1 MRKLLALTLLFTGGA
16 FANPADPTSE
26 GLRFTQIK
34 TGAAVTLEAL
44 TYAGGAF
51 TRTKHLTHTAVLVE
65 HPQGRFLFDTG
76 LGRDIDAQFGT
87 DMPWYL
93 KPLFAYQQA
102 DPAADQLRE
111 ANIAAPERI
120 FLSHV
125 HWDHASA
132 LMDFADAEV
141 WLPTPEA
148 DFLKVAE
155 PPAVLPSQ
163 VSSPAIRWHRY
174 AFQARPHLG
183 FEHSLDLFDD
193 GSAVLVPLF
202 GHSPGSVGLFLK
214 TAAGRHV
221 FFIGD
226 VVWNADAL
234 QARAG
239 KFMVASHLVDNDR
252 EQTLATVRKV
262 ATLQQTL
269 PDLIVIPAHDLAVQE
284 RLGMFP
290 IWVE

>member
-1 MRKLLALTLLFTGGA
+1 MRKLLALSLLITSSA
-16 FANPADPTSE
+16 FANPSSE

-34 TGAAVTLEAL
+34 TGEAVTLDAL
-44 TYAGGAF
+44 TYAGGAL
-51 TRTKHLTHTAVLVE
+51 TRTKRLTHTAVLVE
-65 HPQGRFLFDTG
+65 HPKGRFLFDTG
-76 LGRDIDAQFGT
+76 LGRDIDAQFGA

-93 KPLFAYQQA
+93 KPLFAYQQLN
-102 DPAADQLRE
+102 PAADQLRE
-111 ANIAAPERI
+111 ARIAPPERI
-120 FLSHV
+120 FLSHA

-132 LMDFADAEV
+132 LMDFANAEV
-141 WLPTPEA
+141 WLPTHEA
-148 DFLKVAE
+148 EFLHTAE

-174 AFQARPHLG
+174 DFPPRKYLS

-226 VVWNADAL
+226 VVWNADAV
-234 QARAG
+234 QAQAG

-252 EQTLATVRKV
+252 EQTLATVKQV
-262 ATLQQTL
+262 AKLQQTL
-269 PDLIVIPAHDLAVQE
+269 PDLVVIPAHDLAVQE
-284 RLGMFP
+284 SLGMFP
-290 IWVE
+290 DWVE